1 MSVCYMIYDT
11 PIIYAIVYE
20 FQPQFE
26 RRFSMKKKY
35 VILLVCA
42 GLFVLASCTLYHRSK
57 SKSQNVMR
65 QFFHQPQWKD
75 IDFSKN
81 KYNMDKVPSCIS
93 PSLSD
98 AVYEDIVS
106 ASKEAGISDPI
117 LPQDFDRLP
126 DGAKYH
132 FAVIQE
138 EIDKKRVYELR
149 FFVLADDSDPNI
161 IYSIWI
167 SAVPLVYE
175 ENIESRF
182 FGNTGKEFIF
192 SVNDDPATIRK
203 TMIDY
208 FSNNTTAPDTK

>member
-1 MSVCYMIYDT
+1 MALYGLIKAMDIDRCL
-11 PIIYAIVYE
+11 VYK
-20 FQPQFE
+20 P
-26 RRFSMKKKY
+26 MKKKH

-42 GLFVLASCTLYHRSK
+42 GALVLASCTLFGLHLRLE
-57 SKSQNVMR
+57 SKSQSVMR

-81 KYNMDKVPSCIS
+81 KYKMDKVPSCIA

-106 ASKEAGISDPI
+106 VSKEAGISNPI

-126 DGAKYH
+126 DSAKYH

-203 TMIDY
+203 AMIDY